1 MCFKT
6 IFCLSNTSVNGF
18 QIDMMLLPCN
28 SYTRNGRR
36 KVTTANLQR
45 LGEVLWNFL
54 PCCLSWSIKSYGIT
68 PIGFNIKMTPCVG
81 KPSKNF
87 LLLWWNEL
95 AAAQFKSIEL
105 IISESV
111 QKLFDLETEF
121 IWKFSLYT
129 VQEDWLLKT
138 KKSPGKIWKETPFEK
153 TQEN

>member
-1 MCFKT
+1 
-6 IFCLSNTSVNGF
+6 
-18 QIDMMLLPCN
+18 
-28 SYTRNGRR
+28 
-36 KVTTANLQR
+36 
-45 LGEVLWNFL
+45 
-54 PCCLSWSIKSYGIT
+54 
-68 PIGFNIKMTPCVG
+68 MTPCVG

-95 AAAQFKSIEL
+95 ATAQFKSIEL

-138 KKSPGKIWKETPFEK
+138 KKSPGKIRKETPFEK